1 MFLNTLFP
9 VQSGRFGRY
18 ITVGNRENR
27 PVLVLLHGM
36 FGGLSNFDQLVHR
49 IQTNNYKVIVPE
61 LPLFSLSPKQARIRQ
76 LSIWL
81 DDFLNDLHIGSA
93 HLLGN
98 SMGGHLAL
106 DYAHSH
112 KNRVDKLILTGSS
125 GLIEN
130 DLGDTKPKRRDRVYI
145 KKQAE
150 KTFYKNLV
158 DDEMIDEIEDILSS
172 SKKLINIIQFARDTH
187 QYNMANMLP
196 EIENETLLIW
206 GKQDAITPPE
216 AAKQFYELL
225 PNATLRWIDYCGHA
239 PMMEHPD
246 QFIQYLNTFFS
257 RDSYLKEKIDF

>member
-1 MFLNTLFP
+1 MFLNTQFP
-9 VQSGRFGRY
+9 VQYGKLGRY
-18 ITVGNRENR
+18 IAVGNRADR
-27 PVLVLLHGM
+27 PVLILLHGM
-36 FGGLSNFDQLVHR
+36 FGGLSNFDPLIRR
-49 IQTNNYKVIVPE
+49 IQTYNYEVIVPE
-61 LPLFSLSPKQARIRQ
+61 LPLFSLSPKQARITH
-76 LSIWL
+76 LSVWL
-81 DDFLNDLHIGSA
+81 DDFLNDLQIERA

-112 KNRVDKLILTGSS
+112 KYRVDKLILTGSS

-130 DLGDTKPKRRDRVYI
+130 DLGNTKPKRRDRAYI

-158 DDEMIDEIEDILSS
+158 DDEMVDEIEHILRS

-187 QYNMANMLP
+187 QYNMANLLP
-196 EIENETLLIW
+196 EIENQTLLIW
-206 GKQDAITPPE
+206 GKQDAITPPD

-225 PNATLRWIDYCGHA
+225 PNATLRWIDHCGHA
-239 PMMEHPD
+239 PMMEKPD
-246 QFIQYLNTFFS
+246 QFIHYLNTFFS